1 MTETKFEVGKKYRTK
16 GGWPAT
22 ITDIDVRGRLI
33 VHHDCET
40 VVSPVMHASNGA
52 FHGWE
57 SDYDLLPAI
66 EPEGAG
72 MHPKV
77 RQALVAMADLW
88 GAFAGDIQTGLL
100 DPCGGECFQLD
111 GARIACGYESRE
123 AALTECRQIIESI
136 DILLEGRAG

>member
-1 MTETKFEVGKKYRTK
+1 MKKPGQRGKVMEITEDNLLVIHSRSGSFF
-16 GGWPAT
+16 P
-22 ITDIDVRGRLI
+22 
-33 VHHDCET
+33 
-40 VVSPVMHASNGA
+40 
-52 FHGWE
+52 HGWDGRIQDRSE
-57 SDYDLLPAI
+57 SEYDLLLPAI
-66 EPEGAG
+66 EPEGAAAG

-123 AALTECRQIIESI
+123 AALAECRQIIDSI
-136 DILLEGRAG
+136 DHLLEGQSHD